1 VGSYVCF
8 SKARFAW
15 RDGKE
20 ENVVEVFHIKEGR
33 KTCKVGYLAKFLAFS
48 ADRYDGSVRAS
59 RRYTSAIEPFVRML
73 LSNLSF
79 IAILGVAL
87 P

>member
-33 KTCKVGYLAKFLAFS
+33 KTCKVGYLAKFLAFR
-48 ADRYDGSVRAS
+48 AD
-59 RRYTSAIEPFVRML
+59 
-73 LSNLSF
+73 
-79 IAILGVAL
+79 
-87 P
+87 